1 MSAHVAVA
9 ACASST
15 SAAGGAR
22 EDRLVTVA
30 QPREN
35 KVVDP
40 TDDYY
45 NTEPKERRVFFERI
59 ERMPWE
65 SHVPQAVYVFRQLVS
80 QNFAILDHFID
91 PDEARLLRDEVRKLY
106 ADGRMTDGKIGTNV
120 AGNLGEFRPDMRTDK
135 MIWMEGNE
143 PFVDKYLKRHILR
156 ADIFSQKLNLLCQ
169 SLAPEHSWE
178 GFSRCKIMAT
188 CYPQDGKRY
197 VAHYDNPNR
206 NGRKVTIILY
216 LNEEWRQGDGG
227 VLRAKTRGVQVDV
240 APLFNRLFV
249 FWSDRRVPHEV
260 LPTAKGKDRFA
271 ITIWYMDEKEKRLG
285 PL

>member
-1 MSAHVAVA
+1 MAQTAAQQQVAVVAASSQQSLVAVA
-9 ACASST
+9 APT
-15 SAAGGAR
+15 DGK
-22 EDRLVTVA
+22 L
-30 QPREN
+30 
-35 KVVDP
+35 VDP

-45 NTEPKERRVFFERI
+45 NTAPKEKREYFETI
-59 ERMPWE
+59 ERLPWE
-65 SHVPQAVYVFRQLVS
+65 AHVPQVVYVFRQLVEN
-80 QNFAILDHFID
+80 NFAILDNCMD
-91 PDEARLLRDEVRKLY
+91 PAEARLLRDEVRKLY
-106 ADGRMTDGKIGTNV
+106 TDGRMTDGKIGTNV
-120 AGNLGEFRPDMRTDK
+120 AGNLGEFRPEMRTDK
-135 MIWMEGNE
+135 MVWMEGNE
-143 PFVDKYLKRHILR
+143 PFVEKYLKRHILR
-156 ADIFSQKLNLLCQ
+156 ADIFSQKLNLMCQ

-188 CYPQDGKRY
+188 CYPEGGKHY

-216 LNEEWRQGDGG
+216 LNEEWKKGDGG
-227 VLRAKTRGVQVDV
+227 VLRAKTKGIQADV